1 MVDFFNPHA
10 RGGTDVIGAYQKGQ
24 QFADEQRQRGLIDA
38 ISQLPQQT
46 QLSSSPEFN
55 QLLSANPQMA
65 TQIQQARLQNVQSVM
80 GLDDFRTKS
89 LFNDAKT
96 AQALMGA
103 SPKKALDFLSRRAQI
118 ISQTGGNPSDT
129 LEVANLIQSGDIKGA
144 KDLLSSVVTA
154 GEQAGVLQSDKP
166 DKKSAFKMSEGGLV
180 FDPNTGTFK
189 RDPVA
194 QQVLEE
200 IASKKQSGQTL
211 TVKDKQS
218 LNKDVTG
225 IIKETVKIRN
235 FAAELDKLK
244 GRGSAAAKLGAVFK
258 FMKSLDPTSVVRE
271 TEQGQV
277 YAAEG
282 AAAQIA
288 GQINSILGEG
298 KLTEKGFQ
306 DLVDTAK
313 VIANSSIE
321 SSGREVSTF
330 FDTFED
336 SLPSSFV
343 EKSKLRVPK
352 PFEVEQGE
360 TVQSQQ
366 GETVQ
371 AQPEIQ
377 SKSRVQDQTKQVG
390 KFSVRVINNANIPS
404 N

>member
-1 MVDFFNPHA
+1 MSLASGVSA
-10 RGGTDVIGAYQKGQ
+10 GLGIGQAFIQGRDRRKR
-24 QFADEQRQRGLIDA
+24 DNL
-38 ISQLPQQT
+38 ISQI
-46 QLSSSPEFN
+46 SSIANAGGDFSSTPEFKE
-55 QLLSANPQMA
+55 LRALYPESASS
-65 TQIQQARLQNVQSVM
+65 IQKSIFESIKTSF

-96 AQALMGA
+96 AQALMVA
-103 SPKKALDFLSRRAQI
+103 SPKKALDFLSRRAQM

-144 KDLLSSVVTA
+144 KNLLSSVVTA
-154 GEQAGVLQSDKP
+154 GEQAGALQSDKP

-200 IASKKQSGQTL
+200 IANKKQSGQTL

-235 FAAELDKLK
+235 FASELDKLK
-244 GRGSAAAKLGAVFK
+244 GVGSAAAKLAAVFK
-258 FMKSLDPTSVVRE
+258 FMKALDPTSVVRE

-288 GQINSILGEG
+288 GQINALLGEG

-321 SSGREVSTF
+321 SSGREVSAF

-352 PFEVEQGE
+352 PFEIKRSEE
-360 TVQSQQ
+360 VQS
-366 GETVQ
+366 
-371 AQPEIQ
+371 QPEIQ
-377 SKSRVQDQTKQVG
+377 PKSQAQGQTKQVG